1 MLEIKGIEK
10 LLSVNPHLLHIEE
23 YKDRYRLHIKDESI
37 NLPLLFDVFRLS
49 RDTDNYKISLHA
61 HHSEEVYVYNSF
73 DMGCS
78 FKTFSDMDTFSEFMN
93 NIHQTWQRGVLTGK
107 KVDVSKIRPFGD
119 RIGMWTGM

>member
-1 MLEIKGIEK
+1 MLDIKGIEK

-23 YKDRYRLHIKDESI
+23 YKDRYRLHIKDESVH
-37 NLPLLFDVFRLS
+37 LPLLFDVFRLS
-49 RDTDNYKISLHA
+49 RDTDYYKISLHA
-61 HHSEEVYVYNSF
+61 HHSEETYVYNSF

-78 FKTFSDMDTFSEFMN
+78 LKTFSDIDTFSTFMN

-107 KVDVSKIRPFGD
+107 KVDVSKIRPYGD